1 MLASFTSQTAA
12 YLRLKNLWNLSLLFF
27 SQSLHCRSLT
37 LLCCTLCFLFVYFFC
52 FTELFLYEI
61 IELFETGFKLSH
73 RAPAFLGSFWWLFIN
88 VLHFPEFVERDK
100 FLLLMI
106 HSQPYFFIGLRSMY
120 TIYTVTTCEPWH
132 SNFLGSELCQFFVAM
147 WWSLFVEQKG
157 YLLIELMWINSSRTL
172 QIWYETMTLCML

>member
-1 MLASFTSQTAA
+1 MSASFTSQRAA
-12 YLRLKNLWNLSLLFF
+12 YLRLKNLWNLSLLFFF

-88 VLHFPEFVERDK
+88 VLHFPEFV
-100 FLLLMI
+100 I
-106 HSQPYFFIGLRSMY
+106 HSLTRAPDSLIFSLVWDRYIRF
-120 TIYTVTTCEPWH
+120 YTVTACEPWH
-132 SNFLGSELCQFFVAM
+132 SKSNSYTFLWGSKLCQFFCSDV
-147 WWSLFVEQKG
+147 VEPFCGTKG
-157 YLLIELMWINSSRTL
+157 VLIDWTHVN
-172 QIWYETMTLCML
+172 QQ